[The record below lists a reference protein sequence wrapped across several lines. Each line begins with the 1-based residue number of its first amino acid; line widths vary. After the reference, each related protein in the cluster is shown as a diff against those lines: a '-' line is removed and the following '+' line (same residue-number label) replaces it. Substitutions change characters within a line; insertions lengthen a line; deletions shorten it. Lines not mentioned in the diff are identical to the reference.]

1 MSESTPTPPA
11 TEATPPGPEPVPAAP
26 AAPGLPALEP
36 VPSDP
41 GGAQLARALAFATFV
56 VLFATQAPVGFTRDE
71 GYYFAAA
78 SSYEEWLLLLFHSPL
93 QAASAGAT
101 ERFWSVNWEHPP
113 LAKLLFAASHL
124 VFTRWLGLLP
134 DAAAWRL
141 PGAAFGGLLTL
152 WLAQLGFARSRAAGV
167 LAPLLFWCTART
179 FFHGHLAC
187 FDIPIC
193 ALTAG
198 VGVTWARGLG
208 LLPGTAAR
216 SDGSGGGRG
225 ARMGPGLTFGLTYA
239 FALATKHNAW
249 FLPPVLLLHGLLC
262 PALRA
267 RALRLLRWVLVAP
280 VLLVAVWPLLWH
292 DGLRHLG
299 DWIAFHL
306 HHVHYSWWFLGD
318 LLRQPPFPA
327 HYPLTLLA
335 LTLPVTT
342 VALLAAAGAR
352 LLAAFVRR
360 SISPLQLLELGLASA
375 GLLPFLLTT
384 TPIFGGIKH
393 WLAFPALLAPE
404 AAALLVA
411 AALGAAAAF
420 PRLGERRALSIAA
433 AAALLPGLWQIAHLH
448 PYGTSAYG
456 ELAGGASGAASLGMQ
471 RQYWSGNVVAVLP
484 WLNSHAPP
492 GSRIFFQEVNFESF
506 RAYQQAGL
514 LRRDLNYAGGPG
526 DADYAALQWHREFR
540 DREPETWNA
549 WRTQRPA
556 TGLFLDETPQVL
568 VYARPGL
575 PGAP

>member
-1 MSESTPTPPA
+1 MSEGSPPPIA
-11 TEATPPGPEPVPAAP
+11 PEPAP
-26 AAPGLPALEP
+26 AALAVAVPAPALGGLAA
-36 VPSDP
+36 DP
-41 GGAQLARALAFATFV
+41 RGAQLARALAFATFA
-56 VLFATQAPVGFTRDE
+56 VLFATQASVGFTRDE
-71 GYYFAAA
+71 GYYFNATA
-78 SSYEEWLLLLFHSPL
+78 SYEEWILLLLRSPL

-101 ERFWSVNWEHPP
+101 ERYWGVLWEHPP
-113 LAKLLFAASHL
+113 FARLLFAISHL

-152 WLAQLGFARSRAAGV
+152 WLSQLGLARSRAAGV

-198 VGVTWARGLG
+198 VGVSWSRALG
-208 LLPGTAAR
+208 LLPST
-216 SDGSGGGRG
+216 STYGGGAPACTR
-225 ARMGPGLTFGLTYA
+225 AGLALGLTYGL
-239 FALATKHNAW
+239 ALATKHNAW
-249 FLPPVLLLHGLLC
+249 FLPPVLLAHALLC
-262 PALRA
+262 PVGLRA
-267 RALRLLRWVLVAP
+267 RALKLLPWLLLGPVVLV
-280 VLLVAVWPLLWH
+280 VVWPLLWH
-292 DGLRHLG
+292 DGLHHLAA
-299 DWIAFHL
+299 WIAFHL
-306 HHVHYSWWFLGD
+306 HHEHYAWWFLGD
-318 LLRQPPFPA
+318 LLRQPPFPV

-352 LLAAFVRR
+352 LLWAFVRR
-360 SISPLQLLELGLASA
+360 SISPLQLLELGLAGA
-375 GLLPFLLTT
+375 ALLPFLLTT

-393 WLAFPALLAPE
+393 WLVFPALLAPE

-411 AALGAAAAF
+411 CALGAAAAL
-420 PRLGERRALSIAA
+420 PGLGERRALAIAA
-433 AAALLPGLWQIAHLH
+433 AAALLPGLWQIVHLH

-456 ELAGGASGAASLGMQ
+456 ELAGGAPGAANLGMQ
-471 RQYWSGNVVAVLP
+471 RQYWSGNVTAVLP
-484 WLNSHAPP
+484 WLNDHAPP
-492 GSRIFFQEVNFESF
+492 GSRIYFHEVNFESF
-506 RAYQQAGL
+506 RAYQNAGL
-514 LRRDLNYAGGPG
+514 LRRDLHYAGGPG

-556 TGLFLDETPQVL
+556 TGLFIDETPQVL